1 MEQWSSRL
9 GFLLAAI
16 GSAVGI
22 GNIWRFSSVVGQN
35 GGGAYLIPY
44 LLAVFVCGVPLLAL
58 EMAAGRHYRGDVVTV
73 FHTVRDRFRIIGWLI
88 CVIVFLILSYYLV
101 ITGWT
106 LAYLCFAATGSAVS
120 FDGFTGSPLP
130 LLFFIV
136 SALATGGII
145 SLGVRGGIERITTIL
160 LPLIYLILGVMVVYA
175 VTLPGFNEGIA
186 YFLTPDFSVLGDPG
200 IWSAAVGQAFFSLS
214 VGYGIL
220 ITYGAYMD
228 RGIRIGR
235 SSLIIAA
242 ADTLASMLAGLV
254 IFPLV
259 FTFGLEPSMGAQ
271 LAFTTLP
278 RAFALMPFGRAFA
291 VAFFF
296 LLFAAAL
303 TSAISMLE
311 VGVASVEGSTGL
323 SRRRVTLLL
332 TGLVILIGLPS
343 ALSYTGIAL
352 SVGGIRILDLLD
364 ETVGTMALPVTAL
377 LIAVV
382 FTWYAGRGLLEKE
395 MGSEPG
401 WLKVVYPVT
410 KYLAPAV
417 LGLITMA
424 RIVYALDFPGW
435 HLLPGIPYIGI
446 LLQGSTTVILLSVLV
461 LVAALLCGLTGCRR
475 PDRE

>member
-58 EMAAGRHYRGDVVTV
+58 EMAAGRHFRGDVVAV
-73 FHTVRDRFRIIGWLI
+73 FHAVRERFRIIGWFI
-88 CVIVFLILSYYLV
+88 CVVVFLILSYYLV

-106 LAYLCFAATGSAVS
+106 LAYLVFAATGAAVS
-120 FDGFTGSPLP
+120 FDGFTGSLLP
-130 LLFFIV
+130 VLFFLLA
-136 SALATGGII
+136 ALATGGII
-145 SLGVRGGIERITTIL
+145 SLGVRGGIERITTVL

-175 VTLPGFNEGIA
+175 VTLPGFSDGIA

-271 LAFTTLP
+271 
-278 RAFALMPFGRAFA
+278 
-291 VAFFF
+291 
-296 LLFAAAL
+296 
-303 TSAISMLE
+303 
-311 VGVASVEGSTGL
+311 
-323 SRRRVTLLL
+323 
-332 TGLVILIGLPS
+332 
-343 ALSYTGIAL
+343 
-352 SVGGIRILDLLD
+352 
-364 ETVGTMALPVTAL
+364 
-377 LIAVV
+377 
-382 FTWYAGRGLLEKE
+382 
-395 MGSEPG
+395 
-401 WLKVVYPVT
+401 
-410 KYLAPAV
+410 
-417 LGLITMA
+417 
-424 RIVYALDFPGW
+424 
-435 HLLPGIPYIGI
+435 
-446 LLQGSTTVILLSVLV
+446 
-461 LVAALLCGLTGCRR
+461 
-475 PDRE
+475 